1 MAFFRKITTF
11 FLLIFLL
18 GTLVLPA
25 LATAQYQGLEVSV
38 TMDKETYEPGEPI
51 TATITVTNKGSQTVT
66 IANLEQLIPEGYVLA
81 ENSDVSMKDVEMVPG
96 RILVLQVTFEGDTSE
111 NAEAEAATGFE
122 GFVNTVLYG
131 RTMGVP
137 NMFIAVILAIALI
150 IFFILT

>member
-1 MAFFRKITTF
+1 MAFFRKITIF

-66 IANLEQLIPEGYVLA
+66 IANLEQLIPEGYVLS

-111 NAEAEAATGFE
+111 NAEAEAATGFQ
-122 GFVNTVLYG
+122 GFVNMVLYG

>member
-66 IANLEQLIPEGYVLA
+66 IANLEQLIPEGYVLS

-96 RILVLQVTFEGDTSE
+96 RILVPT
-111 NAEAEAATGFE
+111 
-122 GFVNTVLYG
+122 
-131 RTMGVP
+131 
-137 NMFIAVILAIALI
+137 
-150 IFFILT
+150 